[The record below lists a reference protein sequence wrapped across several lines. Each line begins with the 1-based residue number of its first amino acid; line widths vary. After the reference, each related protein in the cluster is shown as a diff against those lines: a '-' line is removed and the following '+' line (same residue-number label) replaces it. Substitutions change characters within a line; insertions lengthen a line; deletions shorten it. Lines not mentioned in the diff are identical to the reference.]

1 VPSRSTSPVTALTDR
16 DLIDRIAEAIGAGM
30 DPKLLRF
37 ELTETTG
44 VANIEAVRRFAGYL
58 EDLGCD
64 LALDDFGTGLSSLR
78 YLKHLPIQTLK
89 IDTEFIR
96 GMNGDAFDRYLVQTI
111 VGLAKRLDQQT
122 VAEGVEDNATLSSV
136 RELGVDFAQGYLLD
150 PPARIDSDGPHQ
162 VTRSVRGT
170 LQVAA

>member
-1 VPSRSTSPVTALTDR
+1 
-16 DLIDRIAEAIGAGM
+16 
-30 DPKLLRF
+30 
-37 ELTETTG
+37 
-44 VANIEAVRRFAGYL
+44 
-58 EDLGCD
+58 
-64 LALDDFGTGLSSLR
+64 
-78 YLKHLPIQTLK
+78 
-89 IDTEFIR
+89 
-96 GMNGDAFDRYLVQTI
+96 MNGDAFDRYLVQTI